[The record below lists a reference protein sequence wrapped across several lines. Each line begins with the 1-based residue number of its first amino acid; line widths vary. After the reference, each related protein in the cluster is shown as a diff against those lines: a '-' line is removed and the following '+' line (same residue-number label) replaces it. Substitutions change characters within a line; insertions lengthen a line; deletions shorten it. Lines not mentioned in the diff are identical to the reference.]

1 MKKQKKI
8 GVIGLGRIGL
18 PLAVSLAMVGF
29 SVIGLDIN
37 QKRIRKIKKTLK
49 ADFYEPKLDKNLKRF
64 KNKIEF
70 VHDYKYL
77 MGNCHSIIVV
87 VGTPF
92 LKSRHP
98 DFKDL
103 ESVIALIGKYLQPGQ
118 IIILKSTVLPGTT
131 RKVSRKLE
139 EISGLRGGI
148 DFHIAFCPE
157 RVAEGKVID
166 ELRTLPKIVG
176 GINNK
181 SLNKA
186 SAIIKKLGGK
196 IIKVSSLEV
205 AEICKLLDNTY
216 RAVNIAFSNE
226 VGLICEKIGI
236 DSYEVVR
243 TANKSYDR
251 TNLFLPSL
259 GAGGPCLSKDPL
271 ILNYFAKKN
280 NADTRITDA
289 SIIKNQQSTMRV
301 VKAVLKFLKDKK
313 IKKQKISII
322 GLAFKGFPETDDI
335 RNSPA
340 VDICRALE
348 KNSKNVTFHYY
359 DPLVKTFFNKRVS
372 SRWKNCLK
380 NSNVVIFSTNHPAL
394 MNISLKSILS
404 RIGNQPILIVDC
416 WHNLTNLDGVLPG
429 KVKIFRIGDK
439 KYNKI

>member
-1 MKKQKKI
+1 MKNQKKI

-18 PLAVSLAMVGF
+18 PLVAALAMVGF

-37 QKRIRKIKKTLK
+37 QKRIKKLKKTSK
-49 ADFYEPKLDKNLKRF
+49 ADFYEPKLNENLKRF
-64 KNKIEF
+64 KNRIEF
-70 VHDYKYL
+70 VQNYKYL
-77 MGNCHSIIVV
+77 MKNCHSIIIV

-92 LKSRHP
+92 LKSHQP
-98 DFKDL
+98 DFRDL
-103 ESVIALIGKYLQPGQ
+103 ENVVNAVGEYLQSGQ
-118 IIILKSTVLPGTT
+118 VIILKSTVLPGTT

-139 EISGLRGGI
+139 EISGLRAGI

-166 ELRTLPKIVG
+166 ELKTLPKIVG
-176 GINNK
+176 GINNE

-186 SAIIKKLGGK
+186 SAIIKRIGGN
-196 IIKVSSLEV
+196 ITKVSSLEV
-205 AEICKLLDNTY
+205 AEVCKLLDNTY

-226 VGLICEKIGI
+226 IGLICEKMGI
-236 DSYEVVR
+236 DGYEVVR

-280 NADTRITDA
+280 NINMEITKA
-289 SIIKNQQSTMRV
+289 SVAKNQESTMRV
-301 VKAVLKFLKDKK
+301 VKAVSKFLKSKK
-313 IKKQKISII
+313 IKKPKISLV

-340 VDICRALE
+340 IDIYQTLAG
-348 KNSKNVTFHYY
+348 NFKNVIFRYY
-359 DPLVKTFFNKRVS
+359 DPLVENFFNNRVS
-372 SRWKNCLK
+372 STWRNCLGS
-380 NSNVVIFSTNHPAL
+380 SNVVIFLTNHPAL

-404 RIGNQPILIVDC
+404 QTNNQPLLIVDC
-416 WHNLTNLDGVLPG
+416 WHNLIDLDEILPEQ
-429 KVKIFRIGDK
+429 VKIFRIGDK